1 MFAFATK
8 IVRLNGAARVAQ
20 IRRISNS
27 QKNFERQLYEPISP
41 HDLHRAGDQCDQI
54 WRFIEFWASF

>member
-41 HDLHRAGDQCDQI
+41 HDLHRAGE
-54 WRFIEFWASF
+54 R